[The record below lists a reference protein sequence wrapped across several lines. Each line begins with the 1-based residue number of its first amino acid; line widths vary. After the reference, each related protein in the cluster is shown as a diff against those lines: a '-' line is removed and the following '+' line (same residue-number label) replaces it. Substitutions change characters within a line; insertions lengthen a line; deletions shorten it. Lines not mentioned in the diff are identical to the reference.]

1 MKQALTEKFQNL
13 LKARGTMTNN
23 LIPLR
28 IAGIGYSLPETV
40 VTNDDLTKLYETS
53 DEWIYTRTGI
63 KERRLVSGEE
73 NAIDLGFK
81 AAQQA
86 IEKSGINPEEIDA
99 IIAASSAPP
108 DLYPA
113 IGCHI
118 HQRLEISRQIPAFD
132 ITAACSGL
140 IYALSVAKAYIASG
154 MYKTILLVATDNNSR
169 LLDWSDRSTSILFG
183 DGAGAMVVT
192 ASDDGVDDIVA
203 IDIKADGNYGHL
215 IELPFTGQNCP
226 LVEQNEYKKPGI
238 KMNGKG
244 VYAFVAKILPHY
256 VEELISNAGL
266 NAEDINYLIPH
277 QANIRIIQAVQE
289 RLGYSD
295 EKVISNIKYY
305 GNTSAA
311 SIPIALTE
319 GVEKGKVILPSTAIL
334 CGFGAGMTWGGA
346 IVRLREG
353 IC

>member
-1 MKQALTEKFQNL
+1 M
-13 LKARGTMTNN
+13 GNN

-28 IAGIGYSLPETV
+28 IAGVGYSIPKTV
-40 VTNDDLTKLYETS
+40 ITNEDLTKLYDTS

-63 KERRLVSGEE
+63 KERRVVSGEE
-73 NAIDLGFK
+73 NAIDLGYQ
-81 AAQQA
+81 AAKNA
-86 IEKSGINPEEIDA
+86 IEKSGIKADDIDL
-99 IIAASSAPP
+99 ILAASSAPP

-113 IGCHI
+113 IACHI
-118 HQRLEISRQIPAFD
+118 HQRLG

-140 IYALSVAKAYIASG
+140 IYGLSIAKAYIASG
-154 MYKTILLVATDNNSR
+154 MYKNILIVATDNNSR
-169 LLDWSDRSTSILFG
+169 LVDWTDRGTSILFG

-192 ASDDGVDDIVA
+192 ASEDGIDDVIA

-215 IELPFTGQNCP
+215 IELAFDGKNCP
-226 LVEQNEYKKPGI
+226 LVEQYEEKPKGI
-238 KMNGKG
+238 RMNGRG
-244 VYAFVAKILPHY
+244 VYTFVAKILPHY
-256 VEELISNAGL
+256 VEELVANAGM
-266 NAEDINYLIPH
+266 NADDIDYLIPH

-295 EKVISNIKYY
+295 DKVVTNIKYY

-311 SIPIALTE
+311 SIPIALAE
-319 GVEKGKVILPSTAIL
+319 SVEKGKVKLGTTAIL